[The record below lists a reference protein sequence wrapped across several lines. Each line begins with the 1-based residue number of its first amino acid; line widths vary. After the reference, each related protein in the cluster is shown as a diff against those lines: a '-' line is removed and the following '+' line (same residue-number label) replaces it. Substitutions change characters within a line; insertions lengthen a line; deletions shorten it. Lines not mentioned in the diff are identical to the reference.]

1 MIEIIF
7 TALAL
12 TVPTAGLLSVFY
24 IADWLLIIATRQSRR
39 RKGKAA

>member
-12 TVPTAGLLSVFY
+12 TVPTAGLLALAYAV
-24 IADWLLIIATRQSRR
+24 DQLLILARKQSGRR
-39 RKGKAA
+39 RGKAA